1 MINAS
6 STTTLVCVIL
16 TLTFLP
22 ASVSCFLST
31 TPSSLCVGIVPLS
44 QQQPHFP
51 MTQPPKRKKCND
63 SITTLYGVL
72 SRSTILSS
80 KERHNKQR
88 PKKANV
94 KNNNNNN
101 IPMTTDFLLRAI
113 EEALYQQDKILQAL
127 SKNEKRTTQVKNDDS
142 IISSSDVATT
152 TSTANSRTVIRR
164 NEVTTLKHKLL
175 SLKQDALAL
184 QNQDMKKKKA
194 TTITKEKVISSLQK
208 LGFQSILQTHP
219 NTWKSFRQQQQR
231 QKEFGRPKGFTGR
244 LFTSPAGVP
253 ILIGKEGTTSSSS
266 HADETLRRIS
276 QGSDLW
282 FQVYDYNGSRVLLR
296 TSLKRGMKGSK
307 GCMQMAANLA
317 AYFSYSGG
325 GKYDDDDDDDGEGV
339 RVMYTDSKHVAK
351 RGSKV
356 GQMRRNKSLGFMMGY
371 PLDVEDVVCD

>member
-6 STTTLVCVIL
+6 CTTTLVSVIL

-22 ASVSCFLST
+22 TSVACFLST

-51 MTQPPKRKKCND
+51 MTQPPKRKRCHD
-63 SITTLYGVL
+63 DIITLYGVL

-94 KNNNNNN
+94 KNNNTN

-127 SKNEKRTTQVKNDDS
+127 SKNEKRTTQIKNDDS
-142 IISSSDVATT
+142 IISSNDVATT

-164 NEVTTLKHKLL
+164 NEITTMKHKLL

-184 QNQDMKKKKA
+184 QNQDMKKMKKA
-194 TTITKEKVISSLQK
+194 TNNNKKEKVISSLQK

-219 NTWKSFRQQQQR
+219 NTWKSFRHQYQK
-231 QKEFGRPKGFTGR
+231 KEFGRPKGFTGR

-253 ILIGKEGTTSSSS
+253 ILIGKEGTTSSP

-317 AYFSYSGG
+317 AYFLVIVVSMVVMMMMM
-325 GKYDDDDDDDGEGV
+325 V
-339 RVMYTDSKHVAK
+339 R
-351 RGSKV
+351 G
-356 GQMRRNKSLGFMMGY
+356 
-371 PLDVEDVVCD
+371 

>member
-6 STTTLVCVIL
+6 STTTLVSVIL

-22 ASVSCFLST
+22 TSASCFLST

-63 SITTLYGVL
+63 DITTLYGVL

-94 KNNNNNN
+94 KNNNTN
-101 IPMTTDFLLRAI
+101 IPMTTDFLLGAI
-113 EEALYQQDKILQAL
+113 EEALYQQNKILQNL

-142 IISSSDVATT
+142 IISLTDVATT

-164 NEVTTLKHKLL
+164 NEITTLKQKLL

-184 QNQDMKKKKA
+184 QNQDMKKKKKA

-219 NTWKSFRQQQQR
+219 NTWKSFRQQYQK
-231 QKEFGRPKGFTGR
+231 KEFGRPKGFTGR

-253 ILIGKEGTTSSSS
+253 ILIGKEGTTSSSSS

-296 TSLKRGMKGSK
+296 TSLKRGMKGSR

-317 AYFSYSGG
+317 AYFSYSG
-325 GKYDDDDDDDGEGV
+325 DDDDGEGV

>member
-6 STTTLVCVIL
+6 STTTLVSVIL

-22 ASVSCFLST
+22 TSVSCFLST

-51 MTQPPKRKKCND
+51 MTQPPKQKKCID

-94 KNNNNNN
+94 KNNNTN

-113 EEALYQQDKILQAL
+113 EEALYQQNKILQAL
-127 SKNEKRTTQVKNDDS
+127 SKNEKRTTQVNDDS

-164 NEVTTLKHKLL
+164 NEITTMKHKLL

-184 QNQDMKKKKA
+184 QNQDMKKKKKA

-219 NTWKSFRQQQQR
+219 NTWKSFRQQYQK
-231 QKEFGRPKGFTGR
+231 KEFGRPKGFTGR

-253 ILIGKEGTTSSSS
+253 ILIGKEGTSSS

-325 GKYDDDDDDDGEGV
+325 GEYDDDDGEGV

-371 PLDVEDVVCD
+371 PLDVEDVVCDKKHG